1 MRPALSEALFPLSSL
16 DGLFV
21 RVRMRL
27 VQPLFSSAQPARR
40 RGTVAVLL
48 LLAVFGPG
56 VSIRLFPT
64 GLLGVRSLLLSDSW
78 LMFLVSK
85 EGLVVIRRLEFRCVF
100 KT

>member
-27 VQPLFSSAQPARR
+27 VYPLFSSAQPARR

-48 LLAVFGPG
+48 LLAVLCSDPA
-56 VSIRLFPT
+56 

>member
-16 DGLFV
+16 DGLCPDQT
-21 RVRMRL
+21 RL
-27 VQPLFSSAQPARR
+27 PACFLLNQPDDVVLLQS
-40 RGTVAVLL
+40 LL
-48 LLAVFGPG
+48 LLAVLCSDPA
-56 VSIRLFPT
+56 
-64 GLLGVRSLLLSDSW
+64 GLLGVRSLMLSDSW